1 MTILQKTKKIES
13 CFNDYDNAFQSQADA
28 RMRMIASRPSVS
40 PDALV
45 VHLLASMRADPTG
58 VNDPHNSDIMQRILY
73 ADEIQFRRMFRVSCY
88 VFDSLLEDLSLHLSD
103 GGSYNTEQNIPASLK
118 LGVAL
123 YYMAHGGDAI
133 HLEAASEATALKY
146 LHRVAE
152 LICTHLA
159 CKWMGESILKENGY
173 MEANRERFRR
183 RNGFPYV
190 GAAIDGTHIA
200 YQPRKGEYEQD
211 YKNYKTWTSLL
222 CIGIVNAFH
231 LFIDIDVGWPGRLHD
246 KTCTDHSNV
255 WHEMHMNRKLWLGED
270 GVALADTAWVE
281 AQNLS

>member
-1 MTILQKTKKIES
+1 MKAALIIMTMLS
-13 CFNDYDNAFQSQADA
+13 QSQADA

-133 HLEAASEATALKY
+133 HLEAASGLSKATALKY

-159 CKWMGESILKENGY
+159 CKWMGESILKENGCQQGAL
-173 MEANRERFRR
+173 EANRERFRR
-183 RNGFPYV
+183 RKFKERISLRWRGNRRH
-190 GAAIDGTHIA
+190 THCVQA
-200 YQPRKGEYEQD
+200 PKGR
-211 YKNYKTWTSLL
+211 
-222 CIGIVNAFH
+222 V
-231 LFIDIDVGWPGRLHD
+231 
-246 KTCTDHSNV
+246 
-255 WHEMHMNRKLWLGED
+255 
-270 GVALADTAWVE
+270 
-281 AQNLS
+281 